1 MAVQNT
7 TRHWKER
14 RGKSGTRWRCVCV
27 CSRLNRVPCSS
38 YNELWR
44 IGMARGA
51 CV

>member
-14 RGKSGTRWRCVCV
+14 RGKSGTRWRCVC
-27 CSRLNRVPCSS
+27 SRLNRLPCSS